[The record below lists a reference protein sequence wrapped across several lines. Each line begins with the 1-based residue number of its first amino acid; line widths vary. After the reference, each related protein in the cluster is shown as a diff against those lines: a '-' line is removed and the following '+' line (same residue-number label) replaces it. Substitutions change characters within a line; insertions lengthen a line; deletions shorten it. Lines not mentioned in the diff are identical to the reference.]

1 MKAFITGGS
10 GFIGLPLVQHLL
22 EEGHKVKVL
31 DLQKPD
37 IEHKNLE
44 WINKSIMDEIAEY
57 IQDSCERRIA
67 LASEGHIRQVL
78 TVLSAEMALAGA
90 LGQIDTV
97 RYLGMMA
104 EALMHTEANLAITE
118 SEDYQRRFGE
128 GLQDETD
135 SLLRT

>member
-1 MKAFITGGS
+1 MSDEKT
-10 GFIGLPLVQHLL
+10 
-22 EEGHKVKVL
+22 KVEIA
-31 DLQKPD
+31 Q
-37 IEHKNLE
+37 
-44 WINKSIMDEIAEY
+44 DEYAEARKKIAEY

-104 EALMHTEANLAITE
+104 EALMHAEANLAITE